1 MIRNNGTPNG
11 ELIDKTRIRKFKMI
25 VPYMGSPRLPLAQM
39 FPLLPVICDISDPP
53 SQRLEIHKLKK
64 LHEKTAT

>member
-1 MIRNNGTPNG
+1 MVTNG
-11 ELIDKTRIRKFKMI
+11 ELMDKTTVWKFKMI
-25 VPYMGSPRLPLAQM
+25 VHYMGSPRLPLAPM
-39 FPLLPVICDISDPP
+39 FPLLPVICDIYDPP